1 MIHCADSRRVGLE
14 PTRLTGRRGLTHVR
28 PHSAVRSSDAE
39 IAATRGA
46 VGLARSHGLQIV
58 TIEVRVLQRGAGGLQ
73 GRSGAG
79 SEEDCSNTMK

>member
-14 PTRLTGRRGLTHVR
+14 PTYLTQGTGLAHIR
-28 PHSAVRSSDAE
+28 PHAAVRSSDAE

-46 VGLARSHGLQIV
+46 VGLARSRGLQIV

-73 GRSGAG
+73 GRSGGASAEKG
-79 SEEDCSNTMK
+79 CSNKK